1 MKKENLSEK
10 QKKILSAGAIAV
22 FVLFSVSVAWFI
34 GVPMIKLL
42 DEPEQFRAWV
52 DGFGVWGRLVFVGM
66 VVLQGVVVII
76 PGEPFEIGA
85 GYAFGAIEG
94 TLLCVIGSVI
104 SSLIVFLLVRAY
116 GVRLVEVFFSK
127 DKIQSLKFLQ
137 DRKKLVLILFIV
149 SFIPGTP
156 KSLFSYFVGLTPIK
170 LSTWLMIVAIAR
182 IPSIMTSTVGGNA
195 LGESKYGLAILV
207 FAITIVISAI
217 GVLIY
222 NKMSKQQDK
231 GE

>member
-10 QKKILSAGAIAV
+10 QKKILGAVSIAV
-22 FVLFSVSVAWFI
+22 FVLFSVAVAWFI

-42 DEPEQFRAWV
+42 DEPEKFRHWV
-52 DGFGVWGRLVFVGM
+52 DGYGVLGRLIFVGM

-104 SSLIVFLLVRAY
+104 SSLIVFLLVRTY
-116 GVRLVEVFFSK
+116 GVHLVEVFFSK

-149 SFIPGTP
+149 SLVPGTP

-170 LSTWLMIVAIAR
+170 LSTWLTIVAIAR

-195 LGESKYGLAILV
+195 LGESEYGLAVLV

-222 NKMSKQQDK
+222 NKMSKRDK
-231 GE
+231 SE